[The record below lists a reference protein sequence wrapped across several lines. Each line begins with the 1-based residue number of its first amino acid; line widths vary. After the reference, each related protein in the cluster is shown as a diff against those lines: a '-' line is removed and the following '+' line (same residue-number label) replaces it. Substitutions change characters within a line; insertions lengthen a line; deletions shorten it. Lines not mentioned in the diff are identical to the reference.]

1 MSPPFSLS
9 EINEIRKLFPHTHNG
24 SIHMNHAAISP
35 LPRPVKEA
43 LDKCIEERYSGAI
56 ENFEKV
62 KLLIGQTRQNIAEYI
77 HADPDQITFTGNTSD
92 AISAVANGLDW
103 NSGDEIILN
112 TMEFPANVQPF
123 RRLESQGVILRYVPH
138 RNHTITAND
147 IRSYVTPKTKLVS
160 VSAVQYLSGY
170 RADLEAIGSLCKDK
184 NILFVVDGI
193 QALGATPVDVKLCH
207 IDALGTGAHKWLM
220 APMGIGFLYL
230 SKKMQSKLSPVKTG
244 WLSVDDPWAL
254 TEFNQPWLPVSS
266 HLETGTPN
274 LIGIT
279 GLGSSLQL
287 FKSIGIELIESQI
300 LHLTGVIISKLE
312 ENQKA
317 TIKLITPADNRR
329 RMGIVSFALVKN
341 VDHQEVLTE
350 LKKKK
355 INISSRENYFR
366 ISPHFYNTDQE
377 IEKVL
382 DQLFTIV

>member
-1 MSPPFSLS
+1 MSPSFSAS

-24 SIHMNHAAISP
+24 SIYMNHAAISP

-56 ENFEKV
+56 ENFEKAIQV
-62 KLLIGQTRQNIAEYI
+62 IDHSRQNIAEYI
-77 HADPDQITFTGNTSD
+77 NAEPDQITFTGNTSD

-138 RNHTITAND
+138 RDHAITVDD

-170 RADLEAIGSLCKDK
+170 RADLEAIGSLCKEK

-193 QALGATPVDVKLCH
+193 QSLGATPIDVKHCH

-220 APMGIGFLYL
+220 APMGIGFLFL

-244 WLSVDDPWAL
+244 WLSVEDPWAL
-254 TEFNQPWLPVSS
+254 SDFNQPWLPVSS

-279 GLGSSLQL
+279 GLGASLQL

-300 LHLTGVIISKLE
+300 LHLTGFIISKLE
-312 ENQKA
+312 ESRAK
-317 TIKLITPADNRR
+317 IKLITPGNNHR
-329 RMGIVSFALVKN
+329 RMGIVSFALGKN
-341 VDHQEVLTE
+341 IDHQEVLTE

-355 INISSRENYFR
+355 INIASRENYFR

-377 IEKVL
+377 IDIVL

>member
-1 MSPPFSLS
+1 MSPPFSAS
-9 EINEIRKLFPHTHNG
+9 EINEIRNLFPHTHNG
-24 SIHMNHAAISP
+24 SIYMNHAAISP

-56 ENFEKV
+56 ENFENAIQV
-62 KLLIGQTRQNIAEYI
+62 IDHSRQNIAEYI
-77 HADPDQITFTGNTSD
+77 NADPNQITFTGNTSD

-138 RNHTITAND
+138 RDHAITVDD

-170 RADLEAIGSLCKDK
+170 RADLEAIGSLCKEK

-193 QALGATPVDVKLCH
+193 QALGATPIDVKLCH

-244 WLSVDDPWAL
+244 WLSVENQWAL
-254 TEFNQPWLPVSS
+254 TDFNQPWLPISS

-279 GLGSSLQL
+279 GLGASLQL
-287 FKSIGIELIESQI
+287 FKSIEIELIESQI
-300 LHLTGVIISKLE
+300 LHLTNLIISKLE
-312 ENQKA
+312 ESRAK
-317 TIKLITPADNRR
+317 IKLITPDDDHR
-329 RMGIVSFALVKN
+329 RMGIVSFALRIN
-341 VDHQEVLTE
+341 TDHQEVLTE

-355 INISSRENYFR
+355 INIASRENYFR

-377 IEKVL
+377 IDKVL